1 MDYCNAGNISQGIL
15 QFIRIYGE
23 YSEIYID
30 PYMEIT
36 STKVFTNFA
45 ASEWSLYSKDIWR
58 QISVSAGS
66 SIFDDDGYSTPYFAI
81 R

>member
-1 MDYCNAGNISQGIL
+1 MEYCNAGNISQGIL

-45 ASEWSLYSKDIWR
+45 ASEWS
-58 QISVSAGS
+58 
-66 SIFDDDGYSTPYFAI
+66 
-81 R
+81 